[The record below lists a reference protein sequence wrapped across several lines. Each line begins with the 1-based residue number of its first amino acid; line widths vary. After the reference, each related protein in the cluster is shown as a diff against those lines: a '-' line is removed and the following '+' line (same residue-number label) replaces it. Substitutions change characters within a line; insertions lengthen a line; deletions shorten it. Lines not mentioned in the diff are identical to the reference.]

1 MTKLVVTKEIEEEID
16 LLYEVQPD
24 FADAV
29 EVLLESLY
37 EDLDLLECLH
47 SPDTYPFHTPFFEVK
62 IFIEARDNGY
72 NIYFL
77 KFKDLHDHGI
87 IGYRIFLGF
96 NAQRDIYY
104 ALALT
109 GRSYAYDTSHPA
121 YRDLCNRYE
130 QYGIPKIP

>member
-1 MTKLVVTKEIEEEID
+1 MTKLVVTKEIENEID

-29 EVLLESLY
+29 EILLESLY
-37 EDLDLLECLH
+37 EDLDLLERLH
-47 SPDTYPFHTPFFEVK
+47 SPDTYPLHTPFFEVK

-77 KFKDLHDHGI
+77 KFKDLDGHGV

-109 GRSYAYDTSHPA
+109 NRKHAYDTSQPA
-121 YRDLCNRYE
+121 YRYLCHRYE

>member
-1 MTKLVVTKEIEEEID
+1 MIKLVVTKEIEDEID

-37 EDLDLLECLH
+37 EDLDLLERLH
-47 SPDTYPFHTPFFEVK
+47 SPDTYPLHTPFFEVK
-62 IFIEARDNGY
+62 IFIEARNNGY

-77 KFKDLHDHGI
+77 KFKDLDGHGI
-87 IGYRIFLGF
+87 IKYRIFLGF

-109 GRSYAYDTSHPA
+109 DRNHAYDTSHSA
-121 YRDLCNRYE
+121 YRDLCTRYE
-130 QYGIPKIP
+130 QYRIPKIS

>member
-16 LLYEVQPD
+16 RLYEVQPD
-24 FADAV
+24 LADAV

-37 EDLDLLECLH
+37 EDLDLLERLH
-47 SPDTYPFHTPFFEVK
+47 SPDTYPLHTPFFEVK

-77 KFKDLHDHGI
+77 KFKDLDNHGI

-109 GRSYAYDTSHPA
+109 DRDHAYDTSHHA
-121 YRDLCNRYE
+121 YRNLCARYE
-130 QYGIPKIP
+130 QYRIPKIS

>member
-1 MTKLVVTKEIEEEID
+1 MTKLVVTKEIESEID
-16 LLYEVQPD
+16 LLYESHPD

-37 EDLDLLECLH
+37 EDLDLLERLH
-47 SPDTYPFHTPFFEVK
+47 TPTTYPFHAPFFEVK
-62 IFIEARDNGY
+62 IFIEASGKGY
-72 NIYFL
+72 NIYSL
-77 KFKDLHDHGI
+77 KFKDLHGHSN

-109 GRSYAYDTSHPA
+109 HRSYAYDTNHPA
-121 YRDLCNRYE
+121 YRDLCHRYE
-130 QYGIPKIP
+130 QYRIPKIT